1 MAADKVFDLRFGP
14 VVEGVVGRPHVGEFG
29 VLPPQDTT
37 ERPDSNE

>member
-1 MAADKVFDLRFGP
+1 MAADEVFDLRFDP
-14 VVEGVVGRPHVGEFG
+14 VVERVVSRPISANS